1 MIHLIL
7 LLILKN
13 TMLII
18 FKNTKYTKAAA
29 FNNLSRRF
37 LTFQTPI
44 SQNGQIADELF
55 ECVCPFYGIG
65 AYRVKG

>member
-1 MIHLIL
+1 
-7 LLILKN
+7 
-13 TMLII
+13 MLII
-18 FKNTKYTKAAA
+18 FKNTKYTKAAG

-55 ECVCPFYGIG
+55 ECVCPFCGIG
-65 AYRVKG
+65 ACRVKG